1 MKNLAVEKRAINAR
15 QRGVAAIML
24 VMMLPVMLGFITLGI
39 ESSRYMMLKGQL
51 QNAAEAAA
59 LIVSAHGENLE
70 GMDKKRDIA
79 TQIVNSMVSEVND
92 LEKLNIT
99 VTAKNCEDKKD
110 CDTPDKKQRFYQ
122 YEVKVETTHNR
133 WFPDWTGGGL
143 SFEKTTTL
151 AGSVISR
158 KNHGTGVDVVFVSD
172 FTRSMD
178 NTWGSKG
185 EKRID
190 TLKEIIKRVSIE
202 LEKSTEYLPDTSEGK
217 NHTAFVPF
225 HSHVWEKK
233 DDSNYCGTVSFNEK
247 DVVETIKVVNNTP
260 GGNKPGLVSKAKVES
275 VIDNIFK
282 EGEVDQTSGC
292 TSTDQ
297 QNCANGIPAVDE
309 NGQIILPCE
318 MYTIPLTPKAE
329 EIYGPVASMGLQGG
343 TSSYEGIMRGARI
356 AKNGKNPFRRII
368 VLTDGKD
375 YDVSRE
381 YWHRQLLG
389 IEILDKFGKP
399 PTSQEYGRVEKGY
412 CDVIRE
418 TLNREVS
425 SGEQVESKIFAIGI
439 GYNATVDPSLTEC
452 ADKVY
457 SPENV
462 EELEALL
469 LELVG
474 IPQEIG
480 TLHYKRNNHE
490 QAP

>member
-1 MKNLAVEKRAINAR
+1 MQNLTMEKRALSAR
-15 QRGVAAIML
+15 QQGVAAIML
-24 VMMLPVMLGFITLGI
+24 VLMLPVMLGFITLGL

-70 GMDKKRDIA
+70 GMDKKKEIA
-79 TQIVNSMVSEVND
+79 KQIVNSMVSEVGD
-92 LEKLNIT
+92 PEELDII

-122 YEVKVETTHNR
+122 YEVKVESTYNR

-143 SFEKTTTL
+143 SFEETTTL
-151 AGSVISR
+151 AGNVISR

-172 FTRSMD
+172 FTKSM
-178 NTWGSKG
+178 NKKWGSKRN
-185 EKRID
+185 KRID
-190 TLKEIIKRVSIE
+190 ILKDIIKRVTID
-202 LEKSTEYLPDTSEGK
+202 LEKSTAYLPDASEGK
-217 NHTAFVPF
+217 NHMAFVPF

-233 DDSNYCGTVSFNEK
+233 GDSNYYGTVSFNDD
-247 DVVETIKVVNNTP
+247 DVVEKITVVNP
-260 GGNKPGLVSKAKVES
+260 SSGGNKPGLVSKAKVES
-275 VIDNIFK
+275 VIENIFK
-282 EGEVDQTSGC
+282 EGEVDQTGSYI
-292 TSTDQ
+292 STDQ

-318 MYTIPLTPKAE
+318 MYTIPFTPKAE
-329 EIYGPVASMGLQGG
+329 EIYGPMASMGLQGG

-356 AKNGKNPFRRII
+356 IKNGKNPFRRII
-368 VLTDGKD
+368 VLTDGRD
-375 YDVSRE
+375 FDVSRE

-389 IEILDKFGKP
+389 MEILDKFGNT
-399 PTSQEYGRVEKGY
+399 PTAQEYGRVEKGY

-425 SGEQVESKIFAIGI
+425 YGEQVESKIFAIGI
-439 GYNATVDPSLTEC
+439 GYDATEDPSLTEC
-452 ADKVY
+452 ADEVY

-480 TLHYKRNNHE
+480 TLHYKRNNQE